1 MQTHFQNGSR
11 QIPFIIFYVTCRVE
25 ENSYINQTSREDR
38 TRQEIQLQQSDL
50 LLQIYRI
57 YVIAVNCHLILHFLR
72 NLLKE
77 SLKNIWT
84 VITK

>member
-11 QIPFIIFYVTCRVE
+11 QIPFILFYVTYRVE

-38 TRQEIQLQQSDL
+38 TRQEIQLQQTDL

-57 YVIAVNCHLILHFLR
+57 HVIAVNCHLILHFLR

-77 SLKNIWT
+77 
-84 VITK
+84 